1 MRKIFLFV
9 AILFASFTWGTQ
21 VFLKPNSNWL
31 QKDGGDVDPRFA
43 VFYFKES
50 NPSDQGW
57 ISMAQVSGYSTKFFQ
72 ADIPSGYDKCIF
84 CRMNGAN
91 SVNDWSN
98 KYNQTGNLTVPT
110 GDAIYYSVPNGEYD
124 WDAGT
129 DDDWSEKPFE
139 VSVGGTWLRFTG
151 ETIILNAT
159 CAGATNF
166 QWYKGGTDES
176 NIIPGAINA
185 TYTKTNCTFED
196 GGHYYCKAWRDVD
209 HKEVNSSPHDVR
221 VPYLNIKTGRHGSDA
236 DLQRIALIRA
246 DEAAEIASGSLLLGL
261 GWDYGFFISDGID
274 NHGQNNGDYY
284 LDDKLN
290 SNNCTDWDRWV
301 MNDSYNRCVMRTTKQ
316 GTYTFTI
323 KFSKDSW
330 TPIKVNVEYPPMV
343 QTAGRPIYIEKTP
356 ELVAYGWNKFYYRIG
371 KGNQSDGDDENWT
384 SAYEMTLVPGTE
396 RYYQSVTPGWGN
408 DFWAWHIAN
417 NTGDANSVNDI
428 PNSDPKSS
436 IYKTNSGATS
446 KEITR
451 SINFSGDEIRDPGWT
466 IYPTVPAGD
475 VNNWG
480 KDGKNNHCRFLS
492 YTQSDG
498 MITHDASVAA
508 TTNGKIKITYTH
520 HDNTA
525 QTSEAYTARALN
537 GLAHTCNLTITA
549 VPDNGYCCTSLQ
561 VNGVDFTSGT
571 VHVLD
576 ADATITATFDH
587 ASYTVELVTYGGT
600 INSGNVTGYTHGI
613 GATLPTDVTLPG
625 RVFTGWYEDSGCT
638 GTPITEISTTDYGNK
653 KFYAGWERPFPVFTW
668 TYDNAVKAGGIYPV
682 SVATDGEADVTL
694 SIIEA
699 PITGITPTF
708 TAGKPATGTVA
719 IGSYLL
725 TTTFTYQA
733 HSPETANFKEKTET
747 KTVTITI
754 CETAHDMNYEG
765 TYTNTGSSTPRPQY
779 FTETSGVGRIMKG
792 KGGSSYS
799 TTGDGGMFSS
809 VGWTRSV
816 KNQDHEIQTY
826 KDNIVKVVLYVKCT
840 DNGGNIS
847 KLRRSASHINSESE
861 GEDILPSTS
870 KSTIIYNDVPT
881 QTEITKN
888 AYETIT
894 IIPAT
899 PLDANDYL
907 YVKFNKS
914 STYVWGVKLY
924 RAEGDEVTT
933 VAFSCATEIE
943 KYPGD
948 AAFTETA
955 TQTTTPI
962 KSGGSITYKSSDET
976 VATVDKNTGE
986 VTPLS
991 IGRTTITATLSAFGC
1006 FKAATASYSLV
1017 VKKCIDPVCTIAV
1030 TAGKANKCSSDPV
1043 ILTATAAAGAAIQWY
1058 KDGVALV
1065 GETNPTLTTTD
1076 GGDYHATAVKEC
1088 LQVSN
1093 TITVQNFSAPT
1104 ATALHDYYYIR
1115 AGRTTP
1121 DIALFQ
1127 LTNVDVSDPTTA
1139 FEMNRPAPDG
1149 CAYELRGD
1157 GIVYLT
1163 GTPATSLTV
1172 DDYEIEVTAKN
1183 PCSLV
1188 KATANMHI
1196 HQIVQG
1202 KIAWVGCGDKG
1213 GADPTENAIPASQGT
1228 NHVLYKYL
1236 KDYFELVPVNAY
1248 WTINED
1254 SIKDY
1259 YSQFDLVLLTDYPDT
1274 NVKPDGA
1281 SGGKEKSYS
1290 NAIGCL
1296 IDEKPILTFEA
1307 FVADCPNWD
1316 INSNP
1321 KTPDPK
1327 QKDMTL
1333 LCSAHKIFEH
1343 TTITDDV
1350 VEFLTTTSDAGN
1362 ALQGFTGTDAPAG
1375 MIFIATIADP
1385 DGTGGNLIVCC
1396 ERQKVIEARMMIMGL
1411 NHDAMGKVSDD
1422 GKTIIKQI
1430 IEYLLQFKDIMDCSM
1445 VFDDSHGTGVW
1456 SDPQNWYP
1464 AYNAVP
1470 KAEHAVRV
1478 DKPCNVN
1485 IENAH
1490 CSSIRLRKDGIWD
1503 GKLNILPNGGLTVM
1517 DGITEVHGTN
1527 FMTTYPSKAA
1537 DLVIQANSS
1546 GRNGSLVFGNTEDD
1560 LQATVEY
1567 YSLASG
1573 AKTSSPIWQYI
1584 GIPITDKPIA
1594 IDAYHAAWMCSW
1606 ESVGNVSSNW
1616 VWVENEDKIQPFK
1629 GYCITQQTAKK
1640 YTHVGSLS
1648 RPETKDLPLYY
1659 FTSPDGDGFNM
1670 FANSWVAPID
1680 ISKIEEDNF
1689 NSAAEPTIFIYNT
1702 GTRANYNTGGA
1713 PSTTGQNTGAGQF
1726 NAIPVNAAPYLDG
1739 ALTKIPT
1746 MQGFFV
1752 QANKAGTLTLDYKT
1766 ICFNTTTHAT
1776 TAETMRAP
1784 KRRTEQIVPE
1794 VMRIDVTSANWGDRV
1809 YILMHDEF
1817 SDAFDRGWDG
1827 SKQEGDAKAPM
1838 LALVRENGLL
1848 AVAAIETAEER
1859 ELSFRAGSET
1869 EYTFCF
1875 NYEGE
1880 TIYLYDRL
1888 ADQAVEIKTG
1898 NTYSFT
1904 AENKT
1909 AAKRFI
1915 ITKNPPRIPTGIEN
1929 TSDASYSDAEKCII
1943 DGQLYIIKD
1952 NRFYD
1957 ARGVRVHSFN
1967 RKEVTP

>member
-9 AILFASFTWGTQ
+9 AILFASFAWGTQ

-50 NPSDQGW
+50 NHSDQGW

-91 SVNDWSN
+91 SVNNFNDGV
-98 KYNQTGNLTVPT
+98 KYNQTSDLKIAPDNK
-110 GDAIYYSVPNGEYD
+110 IYYSVPDG
-124 WDAGT
+124 WDVG
-129 DDDWSEKPFE
+129 DDYAWSAKPFE

-151 ETIILNAT
+151 ETITLNAA

-166 QWYKGGTDES
+166 QWYKGGTDDS
-176 NIIPGAINA
+176 HKITGATTA
-185 TYTKTNCTFED
+185 TYTKTNCTYED
-196 GGHYYCKAWRDVD
+196 GGHYYCKAWRVAGQ
-209 HKEVNSSPHDVR
+209 EETSSAHEVR
-221 VPYLNIKTGRHGSDA
+221 VPRLAIQTGGGGDRKDLAFTRSSTSDETA
-236 DLQRIALIRA
+236 TC
-246 DEAAEIASGSLLLGL
+246 EIYRGVA
-261 GWDYGFFISDGID
+261 WDYEMMVIDGID
-274 NHGQNNGDYY
+274 ERGNTGTMTSD
-284 LDDKLN
+284 
-290 SNNCTDWDRWV
+290 NCTNWTLNELNNSKWCRIH
-301 MNDSYNRCVMRTTKQ
+301 TTKE
-316 GTYTFTI
+316 GTYTFRLS
-323 KFSKDSW
+323 FSNSTY
-330 TPIKVNVEYPPMV
+330 TPLQLSAIYPPMK
-343 QTAGRPIYIEKTP
+343 QRAGINVYIENTP
-356 ELVAYGWNKFYYRIG
+356 EMQARGWNNSSIYYRIG
-371 KGNQSDGDDENWT
+371 KGKYPKGDSRNWT
-384 SAYEMTLVPGTE
+384 AAQKMELVPGTA
-396 RYYQSVTPGWGN
+396 RYLYTTTPEWDN
-408 DFWAWHIAN
+408 DFWVWHIAN
-417 NTGDANSVNDI
+417 NKGDAGDSKSAI
-428 PNSDPKSS
+428 YRTYSDDGFPITESS
-436 IYKTNSGATS
+436 
-446 KEITR
+446 
-451 SINFSGDEIRDPGWT
+451 NFKGDEITSD
-466 IYPTVPAGD
+466 ITVILNSTSGGY
-475 VNNWG
+475 G
-480 KDGKNNHCRFLS
+480 KDGMNDNCQFYD
-492 YTQSDG
+492 YTQSG
-498 MITHDASVAA
+498 GIITHNASIGA
-508 TTNGKIKITYTH
+508 TTHGKIKVEYTH
-520 HDNTA
+520 HDGSS
-525 QTSEAYTARALN
+525 QTSEASTARALN
-537 GLAHTCNLTITA
+537 GLAHTCELTITG
-549 VPDNGYCCTSLQ
+549 VPDCGYRIASLQ
-561 VNGVDFTSGT
+561 VNGVDFSSGT
-571 VHVLD
+571 IHVLD
-576 ADATITATFDH
+576 ADATITATFEDDNYEVKLH
-587 ASYTVELVTYGGT
+587 TNGGT
-600 INSGNVTGYTHGI
+600 INSGNVTSYTHGI

-625 RVFTGWYEDSGCT
+625 RVFTGWYKDSGCT
-638 GTPITEISTTDYGNK
+638 IPASKISTTDCGDKEYW
-653 KFYAGWERPFPVFTW
+653 AGWERPFPAFTW
-668 TYDNAVKAGGIYPV
+668 TYNADVKAGGIYPV

-708 TAGKPATGTVA
+708 TAGKPATGTVE

-799 TTGDGGMFSS
+799 TTGDGGTFSS

-907 YVKFNKS
+907 YVKFNKGN
-914 STYVWGVKLY
+914 TYVWGVKLY

-1030 TAGKANKCSSDPV
+1030 TTGKANKCSSDPV
-1043 ILTATAAAGAAIQWY
+1043 ILTATAAAGATIQWF

-1076 GGDYHATAVKEC
+1076 GGDYHATAIKEC

-1127 LTNVDVSDPTTA
+1127 LTNVDVTDPTNA
-1139 FEMNRPAPDG
+1139 FEMNHAAPDG
-1149 CAYELRGD
+1149 CAYELRED

-1163 GTPATSLTV
+1163 GTPATSLTATQY
-1172 DDYEIEVTAKN
+1172 DITVTAKN
-1183 PCSLV
+1183 PCGLGT
-1188 KATANMHI
+1188 ATATM
-1196 HQIVQG
+1196 QIRQITEG
-1202 KIAWVGCGDKG
+1202 KIAWVGCGNKG
-1213 GADPTENAIPASQGT
+1213 GADPTEKAIPAEQGT
-1228 NHVLYKYL
+1228 GHTLYQYL
-1236 KDYFELVPVNAY
+1236 DGYFELIPLNAY
-1248 WTINED
+1248 WTIDRNQ
-1254 SIKDY
+1254 IRDY

-1274 NVKPDGA
+1274 NVKPDGE

-1290 NAIGCL
+1290 NALGCL
-1296 IDEKPILTFEA
+1296 IDQIPILTFEA
-1307 FVADCPNWD
+1307 FVADCPDWG

-1321 KTPDPK
+1321 KTPSSK

-1343 TTITDDV
+1343 TTITDEV
-1350 VEFLTTTSDAGN
+1350 VKFLSTTSGAGN
-1362 ALQGFTGTDAPAG
+1362 ALQGFAPIEVPAG
-1375 MIFIATIADP
+1375 MIFIATIK
-1385 DGTGGNLIVCC
+1385 DGSKNLIVCC

-1430 IEYLLQFKDIMDCSM
+1430 IEYLLQFKDIADCSI
-1445 VFDDSHGTGVW
+1445 VFDNGAGNNDFNPGTYTGTGTKGDGLW
-1456 SDPQNWYP
+1456 STAANWYP

-1470 KAEHAVRV
+1470 NAEQAVRV
-1478 DKPCNVN
+1478 DKPCNVDVT
-1485 IENAH
+1485 NAH
-1490 CSSIRLRKDGIWD
+1490 CSSIRLRKDGDWD
-1503 GKLNILPNGGLTVM
+1503 GKLTIQPNGGLTVI

-1537 DLVIQANSS
+1537 DLVIKAGDQPGEY
-1546 GRNGSLVFGNTEDD
+1546 GRNGSLVFGNTESD

-1567 YSLASG
+1567 YSLAKD
-1573 AKTSSPIWQYI
+1573 AKTSSPVWQYI
-1584 GIPITDKPIA
+1584 GIPITDKPMA

-1606 ESVGNVSSNW
+1606 ESEGTVSSNW

-1640 YTHVGSLS
+1640 YIHKGSLS

-1680 ISKIEEDNF
+1680 ISKIEEDDF

-1726 NAIPVNAAPYLDG
+1726 NAIPINASSYMPD

-1752 QANKAGTLTLDYKT
+1752 QATKEGLLTLDYKK
-1766 ICFNTTTHAT
+1766 ICFDDKDFQT

-1784 KRRTEQIVPE
+1784 KRRTETSKVEKIVPE
-1794 VMRIDVTSANWGDRV
+1794 VMRLDVVSANWGDRL
-1809 YILMHDEF
+1809 YILTHEEF

-1827 SKQEGDAKAPM
+1827 SKQEGDTKAPM
-1838 LALVRENGLL
+1838 LAFIQGNKQL
-1848 AVAAIETAEER
+1848 AVAAIESLEER
-1859 ELSFRAGSET
+1859 ELSFRAGEDT

-1875 NYEGE
+1875 QYEGE

-1909 AAKRFI
+1909 PAKRFI
-1915 ITKNPPRIPTGIEN
+1915 ITKNPPRIPTDIEN
-1929 TSDASYSDAEKCII
+1929 TTYDATQSDAEKCII
-1943 DGQLYIIKD
+1943 DGQLYIIKN

-1957 ARGVRVHSFN
+1957 ARGVRVTSFK
-1967 RKEVTP
+1967 RKEVAP